1 MAFRPLDPQWNVDP
15 YGRHELR
22 FWNGQSW
29 TNQVADRGIENIDP
43 VPLLDAGGAP
53 APTQPLPSASEPTPS
68 PRVSEPAPIPIAA
81 EPATPDAA
89 TPGYS
94 TVEYREPFSFTDR
107 ELDIE
112 PPKSVDLDRLEGG
125 GSRIGLLV
133 GGALALLAA
142 IAVGVFVLGGGD
154 ADPEVASP
162 EPTIQEVDGEIPTT
176 SDDPAAPF
184 PTKAES
190 EIIDRLPA
198 GFSCSRS
205 APDTVVDNQVA
216 SVICTA
222 ESETPVALTS
232 TAFTSRAAGDEYLDL
247 LVEENSSVFAEGSN
261 CSTPTEGLWAG
272 EGFSG
277 RLVCGPQSTGPFL
290 TWTVGN
296 DPVVNTARGLATT
309 DELVTWW
316 NTTAVPGPVDILE
329 PFPNADEE
337 KALRGLPAGVAETC
351 TRFVGEPT
359 PRARQSFEC
368 RPDTGASVAYLD
380 SFGGKFDLESFFGT
394 FELPRLDKGACRLGV
409 PGNNTFSIDGEVAG
423 RVACYVKDDLT
434 WIHWFDTRN
443 NLAGQASFV
452 DTDVTQPFEW
462 WAETVVPGAVEDRTF
477 DKAETRAFALVPDD
491 IADSCVAESVRSET
505 DRWSARLGCVPN
517 VDGVLSVTYF
527 AFPSTAKVRNELKV
541 RQGETKRNTGTCD
554 MTGVPAELEWT
565 SGDTGGRQLCQ
576 IVDGVAEIFAS
587 NADDKTAVL
596 VVAENDDVGLIK
608 DWLDNNR

>member
-29 TNQVADRGIENIDP
+29 TDRVADRGIENIDP

-53 APTQPLPSASEPTPS
+53 APTKPLQSASEPTPRQ
-68 PRVSEPAPIPIAA
+68 RVSEPAPILVTTDT
-81 EPATPDAA
+81 TPK
-89 TPGYS
+89 YK
-94 TVEYREPFSFTDR
+94 EPFSFTDR

-125 GSRIGLLV
+125 GNRLGLVIGGLLALV
-133 GGALALLAA
+133 IAGAAALFL
-142 IAVGVFVLGGGD
+142 LGGD
-154 ADPEVASP
+154 DDPDVATP
-162 EPTIQEVDGEIPTT
+162 DTTVVQEIDGEIPTT
-176 SDDPAAPF
+176 VDDPSAPF

-205 APDTVVDNQVA
+205 APDSVVENQVA

-247 LVEENSSVFAEGSN
+247 LVEENGSVFAEGSD
-261 CSTPTEGLWAG
+261 CSTPTEGLWTG

-277 RLVCGPQSTGPFL
+277 RVVCGPQSTGPFL
-290 TWTVGN
+290 TWTIGS
-296 DPVVNTARGLATT
+296 DPVINTARGLATT
-309 DELVTWW
+309 DELVSWW

-329 PFPNADEE
+329 PFPTPDEGS
-337 KALRGLPAGVAETC
+337 ALANLPVNLAETC

-359 PRARQSFEC
+359 PRAKLSFEC
-368 RPDTGASVAYLD
+368 RPDDGASVAYLD

-462 WAETVVPGAVEDRTF
+462 WASTVVPGAVEDRTF
-477 DKAETRAFALVPDD
+477 DRAENRAFELVPAD

-505 DRWSARLGCVPN
+505 DRWSARLGCIPN

-527 AFPSTAKVRNELKV
+527 AFSSNAKVRNELKV
-541 RQGETKRNTGTCD
+541 RQGETARNTGSCD
-554 MTGVPAELEWT
+554 ASGVPAELEWT
-565 SGDTGGRQLCQ
+565 SGDRGGRQLCQ

-587 NADDKTAVL
+587 DVESKTAVL
-596 VVAENDDVGLIK
+596 VVAENDDIGLIK
-608 DWLDNNR
+608 SWLDANR